1 MPKVTQEHRDAR
13 RRQILVAA
21 REAFAAKGFAQTSTG
36 EIVAA
41 SGLSTGA
48 VYSYFPSKNDLVAA
62 VCEDAV
68 DNLIDLDSIRDAGEL
83 LDRLRARHG
92 GHARLMAQ
100 VWAEAAVSPDLAAQ
114 IRAQLVKDHEKVTDL
129 IRQDRRTGGLPD
141 SPDPSGVAGAL
152 LAMLTGY
159 SQRLAIGQDID
170 SAAFRQ
176 ALQALLGDL
185 TTRVARVTRP
195 DIQGGADGADADAGD
210 RG

>member
-13 RRQILVAA
+13 RRQILAAA

-68 DNLIDLDSIRDAGEL
+68 DHLIDLDSIRDAGEL

-100 VWAEAAVSPDLAAQ
+100 IWAEAAVSPDLAAQ
-114 IRAQLVKDHEKVTDL
+114 IRAQLTKDHEKVTDL
-129 IRQDRRTGGLPD
+129 IRRDRGLPEAT
-141 SPDPSGVAGAL
+141 DPAGVAGAL

-176 ALQALLGDL
+176 ALQALLG
-185 TTRVARVTRP
+185 
-195 DIQGGADGADADAGD
+195 
-210 RG
+210 

>member
-1 MPKVTQEHRDAR
+1 MPKVTQEHRDAQ
-13 RRQILVAA
+13 RRQILAAA
-21 REAFAAKGFAQTSTG
+21 REVFAAKGFAQTSTG

-48 VYSYFPSKNDLVAA
+48 VYSYFPSKNDLIAA

-68 DNLIDLDSIRDAGEL
+68 HNLIDLASIRDAAEL
-83 LDRLRARHG
+83 LDRIRGRHS

-114 IRAQLVKDHEKVTDL
+114 IRAQLTQDLEKVAGL
-129 IRQDRRTGGLPD
+129 IRQDRCARGLPD
-141 SPDPSGVAGAL
+141 SPDASGVAGAL

-170 SAAFRQ
+170 TTAFRQ
-176 ALQALLGDL
+176 AVQTLLGNA
-185 TTRVARVTRP
+185 T
-195 DIQGGADGADADAGD
+195 
-210 RG
+210 